1 MAKKAAKKAPAKKAA
16 APAKPMTK
24 AEVLSA
30 MAERTGLQ
38 KTEVQSFFTELEG
51 LLGQELGKKGPGSFN
66 VPGLMKVVVQRKDAT
81 PETTKK
87 NPFKPG
93 EMMTV
98 SAKPARNVVKIR
110 PLKGLKDLV

>member
-16 APAKPMTK
+16 AKPMTK

-30 MAERTGLQ
+30 MAERTGMQ
-38 KTEVQSFFTELEG
+38 KTEVQTFFTELES

-66 VPGLMKVVVQRKDAT
+66 IPGLMKVVVQRKEAT

-98 SAKPARNVVKIR
+98 GAKPARNVVKIR

>member
-1 MAKKAAKKAPAKKAA
+1 MAKKAAKKVTKKAA
-16 APAKPMTK
+16 AADKPMTK
-24 AEVLSA
+24 AEVVSSL
-30 MAERTGLQ
+30 AERTGMQ
-38 KTEVQSFFTELEG
+38 KSEVQGFFDELEG
-51 LLGQELGKKGPGSFN
+51 LIGEELGKKGPGSFN
-66 VPGLMKVVVQRKDAT
+66 FPGLMKIVVQRKDAT

-98 SAKPARNVVKIR
+98 KAKPARNVVKIR

>member
-1 MAKKAAKKAPAKKAA
+1 MAKKAAKKSAA
-16 APAKPMTK
+16 AAKKPMTK
-24 AEVLSA
+24 AEVISA
-30 MAERTGLQ
+30 LAERTGTE
-38 KTEVQSFFTELEG
+38 KKEVQTFFDELEG
-51 LLGQELGKKGPGSFN
+51 LIGEELGKKGPGSFN
-66 VPGLMKVVVQRKDAT
+66 YPGLMKIVVQRKEAT

-98 SAKPARNVVKIR
+98 KAKPARNVVKIR

>member
-1 MAKKAAKKAPAKKAA
+1 MAKKAPKKTPAKKA

-24 AEVLSA
+24 AEVLA
-30 MAERTGLQ
+30 ALAERTGLQ
-38 KTEVQSFFTELEG
+38 KTEVSAFFTELES
-51 LLGQELGKKGPGSFN
+51 LLGEELGKKGPGSFN
-66 VPGLMKVVVQRKDAT
+66 IPGLMKVVVQRKDAT

-98 SAKPARNVVKIR
+98 KAKPARNIVKIR

>member
-1 MAKKAAKKAPAKKAA
+1 MAKKAAKKTPAKKAA
-16 APAKPMTK
+16 AAKPLTK

-38 KTEVQSFFTELEG
+38 KTEVQGFFDSLEG
-51 LLGQELGKKGPGSFN
+51 LLGEELGKKGPGSFN
-66 VPGLMKVVVQRKDAT
+66 IPGLMKVVVQRKDAT

-98 SAKPARNVVKIR
+98 KAKPARNVVKIR

>member
-1 MAKKAAKKAPAKKAA
+1 MAKKAPKKAA
-16 APAKPMTK
+16 AAAKPMTK
-24 AEVLSA
+24 AQFLST
-30 MAERTGLQ
+30 MAERSGLQ
-38 KTEVQSFFTELEG
+38 KAEVTTFLTELESLIG
-51 LLGQELGKKGPGSFN
+51 EELGKKGPGSFN
-66 VPGLMKVVVQRKDAT
+66 FPGLMKVVVQRKPAT
-81 PETTKK
+81 KETTKK

>member
-1 MAKKAAKKAPAKKAA
+1 MAKKAAKKTTKKAA
-16 APAKPMTK
+16 AAKAKPLTK
-24 AEVLSA
+24 AEVIA
-30 MAERTGLQ
+30 QMAERTDLQ
-38 KTEVQSFFTELEG
+38 KTEVTHFFEEMEALIGEQ
-51 LLGQELGKKGPGSFN
+51 LSKKGPGSFN
-66 VPGLMKVVVQRKDAT
+66 LPGLLKIVVQHKEAT

-98 SAKPARNVVKIR
+98 KAKPARNIVKIR